1 MDIDACDV
9 ENELAV
15 VEYVEDIYKFYKLA
29 EVYIILFLLIFTIWC
44 VIYIVECVKFQ
55 FHIHPIKS

>member
-1 MDIDACDV
+1 MIKCRYLQVACGLANKPKELTVDIDACDV

-29 EVYIILFLLIFTIWC
+29 EVYIILFLLIFT
-44 VIYIVECVKFQ
+44 V
-55 FHIHPIKS
+55 